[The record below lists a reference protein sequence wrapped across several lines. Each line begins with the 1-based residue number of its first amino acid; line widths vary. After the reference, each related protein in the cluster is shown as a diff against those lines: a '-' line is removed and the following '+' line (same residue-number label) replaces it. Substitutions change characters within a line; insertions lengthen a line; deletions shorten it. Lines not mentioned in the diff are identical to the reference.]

1 MDFADKMSELS
12 SQIPK
17 RLEHIETEEATKNA
31 FVMPFIRM
39 LGYNI
44 FDPTE
49 VVPEFTADVGV
60 KKGEKVDYAIMQNGK
75 PIIIMEV
82 KSADVKLSDSHISQ
96 LYRYFGVTEARLGIL
111 TNGLTYRFYSDL
123 DEPNKMDKRPFMVL
137 DMNDVKPWQVEELK
151 KFTKEMFDI
160 EGIISI
166 ASSLKYTREIKRL
179 LSQQLA
185 EPDDDFV
192 KIFARQVY
200 EGVLT
205 QAVRE
210 QFAELV
216 KDAFRE
222 LLNERIAN
230 RLQSALVTDTD
241 ETDVLD
247 DSTEFETVD
256 DKRRVETTEQE
267 ILGYMTVKA
276 IVAAVIDPNLVVM
289 RDTLSYCGVL
299 FDDNNRQPIAR
310 LHFNRGQKYIG
321 LFDADKNEERIPIET
336 INDIYQ
342 HAERLKATAASYEAA
357 EDENE

>member
-17 RLEHIETEEATKNA
+17 HLQHISTEEATKNA
-31 FVMPFIRM
+31 FVMPFIQM
-39 LGYNI
+39 LGYDI
-44 FDPTE
+44 FNPTE
-49 VVPEFTADVGV
+49 VVPEFVADVGV
-60 KKGEKVDYAIMQNGK
+60 KKGEKVDYAIMQHGK

-82 KSADVKLSDSHISQ
+82 KSADEKLSDSHISQ
-96 LYRYFGVTEARLGIL
+96 LYRYFGVTDARLSIL

-137 DMNDVKPWQVEELK
+137 DMKDVKAWQVEELK
-151 KFTKEMFDI
+151 KFTKEQFDI

-185 EPDDDFV
+185 DPDDDFV
-192 KIFARQVY
+192 RMFARQVY
-200 EGVLT
+200 PGTLT

-210 QFAELV
+210 QFAGLV

-222 LLNERIAN
+222 LLNERISH

-241 ETDVLD
+241 EMD
-247 DSTEFETVD
+247 TVAD
-256 DKRRVETTEQE
+256 TGEDKRRVETTEQE
-267 ILGYMTVKA
+267 ILGFMTVKA
-276 IVAAVIDPNLVVM
+276 IVAAVVDPNRVVM

-299 FDDNNRQPIAR
+299 LDDNNRQPVAR

-321 LFDADKNEERIPIET
+321 LFDADKNEERVAIET
-336 INDIYQ
+336 ISDIYQ
-342 HAERLKATAASYEAA
+342 HAERLKAAAAGYDEPE
-357 EDENE
+357 EDE